1 MDIGYPVH
9 RIVGIYPD
17 RRSAESARFYI
28 QQLGLAPAGITLIE
42 GASAGVKAD
51 TWSDND
57 EVLSH
62 LLREGAIGS
71 VVAAP
76 VASGIAIDLAASNL
90 TLVIVG
96 PVVSALCL
104 TGEGANP
111 GGLAGDAVGTDTNAS
126 DLPTLIDHALKA
138 GHVVLVIHAYNG
150 DDTLL
155 ARDVLSRFDDRADSL
170 AGPGRQ
176 AGAAVAR

>member
-17 RRSAESARFYI
+17 RRSAESARLHI
-28 QQLGLAPAGITLIE
+28 QQLGLAPAGITLID
-42 GASAGVKAD
+42 GASAKAG
-51 TWSDND
+51 TWSAND

-71 VVAAP
+71 VVATP
-76 VASGIAIDLAASNL
+76 VASGISIDLAASNL
-90 TLVIVG
+90 TLIIMG

-104 TGEGANP
+104 SSESVKP
-111 GGLAGDAVGTDTNAS
+111 GGPAGGAMGGDTSAS
-126 DLPTLIDHALKA
+126 DLPTLIDHALRA
-138 GHVVLVIHAYNG
+138 GHVVLVIHTCSG

-176 AGAAVAR
+176 ARATVAR